1 MHTSVFLYKKTIL
14 ELSLIL
20 ISPNGS
26 NDLPHFALLIRLYV
40 IKLSIIVLNEIPIF
54 LNIFA
59 ASEAQRIFVSKNT
72 VYKTY
77 VPPVVHELTLWF
89 GPIVPAV
96 QKESLFPLGCVQTH
110 STYLPVTDLRGKS
123 AGNDAPVDE

>member
-1 MHTSVFLYKKTIL
+1 M
-14 ELSLIL
+14 
-20 ISPNGS
+20 
-26 NDLPHFALLIRLYV
+26 LIRLYV

-96 QKESLFPLGCVQTH
+96 QKESLFPLGCVQSH
-110 STYLPVTDLRGKS
+110 STYLPVTDLRDK
-123 AGNDAPVDE
+123 AARNDAPVDEQEELPQVILAAVLVVQVIGMLPYIDSQQGH

>member
-1 MHTSVFLYKKTIL
+1 M
-14 ELSLIL
+14 
-20 ISPNGS
+20 
-26 NDLPHFALLIRLYV
+26 LIRLYV

-54 LNIFA
+54 LIIFA

-72 VYKTY
+72 VYESH

-110 STYLPVTDLRGKS
+110 STYLPVTDLRDK
-123 AGNDAPVDE
+123 AARYNAPVDEQKELSQVVLAAVLVVQVIGMLPYIDSQQGH

>member
-1 MHTSVFLYKKTIL
+1 MSHISGFSLDIYLAMPKRSVAAAPNTNL
-14 ELSLIL
+14 ELSI
-20 ISPNGS
+20 I
-26 NDLPHFALLIRLYV
+26 V

-72 VYKTY
+72 VYESH
-77 VPPVVHELTLWF
+77 VPLVVHELTLWF

-96 QKESLFPLGCVQTH
+96 QKESLFPLGCV
-110 STYLPVTDLRGKS
+110 
-123 AGNDAPVDE
+123 